1 MIIVL
6 ATALARTAGKLHHN
20 LELGHPKAEDATSDR
35 RVKKGTL
42 SLTLAGMH
50 ELTGSFE
57 TFAKMPGG
65 DQTTLGCEVK
75 SSMPATADRDGLSYD
90 HDFRLTVEG

>member
-1 MIIVL
+1 LYTGDVVMRVI
-6 ATALARTAGKLHHN
+6 G
-20 LELGHPKAEDATSDR
+20 GSR
-35 RVKKGTL
+35 RKGTENTL

-75 SSMPATADRDGLSYD
+75 SSMPATADHDGLS
-90 HDFRLTVEG
+90 